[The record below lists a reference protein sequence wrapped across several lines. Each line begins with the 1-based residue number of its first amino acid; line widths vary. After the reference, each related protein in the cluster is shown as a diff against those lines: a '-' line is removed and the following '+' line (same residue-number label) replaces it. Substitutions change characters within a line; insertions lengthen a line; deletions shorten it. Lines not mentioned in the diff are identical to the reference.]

1 MSYVLVGVL
10 SFLGGLVQ
18 SIAGFGAGIVM
29 MLGFPYIF
37 TPLIQ
42 ASGIS
47 ATCNTFLNYSLVWR
61 YRKIIEWKKIILPAS
76 IYLPF
81 STFFIFVSTS
91 LPQKLLKICF
101 GIFLILLSIYYLT
114 ASFRKKEV
122 HMSKPVA
129 IFFFAFSGMCSALFG
144 IGGPLIILYFISELK
159 EPKRYISTTQGFFG
173 LTSTYNLI
181 MRIIKGIIGIKQL
194 PVIILGS
201 LMIILGGLI
210 GSKLINKIDQSKLKM
225 TTYVMVGVAGITN
238 LF

>member
-1 MSYVLVGVL
+1 MTYIIVGVL
-10 SFLGGLVQ
+10 ALAAGMVQ

-61 YRKIIEWKKIILPAS
+61 YRKVIEWKKIILPAS

-81 STFFIFVSTS
+81 STLFIFISTS
-91 LPQKLLKICF
+91 LPQKALKIAF

-114 ASFRKKEV
+114 ASMRKKEV
-122 HMSKPVA
+122 HMPLAIA
-129 IFFFAFSGMCSALFG
+129 IFFFAFSGICSALFG
-144 IGGPLIILYFISELK
+144 IGGPLIILYFMSELK
-159 EPKRYISTTQGFFG
+159 TPERYISTTQGFFAI
-173 LTSTYNLI
+173 TSTYNLV
-181 MRIIKGIIGIKQL
+181 MRIVKGIIGVKHI
-194 PVIILGS
+194 PIIILGS
-201 LMIILGGLI
+201 LMIVVGGMI
-210 GSKLINKIDQSKLKM
+210 GSKLVTKIDQNKLKM
-225 TTYVMVGVAGITN
+225 TTYIMVGIAGITN